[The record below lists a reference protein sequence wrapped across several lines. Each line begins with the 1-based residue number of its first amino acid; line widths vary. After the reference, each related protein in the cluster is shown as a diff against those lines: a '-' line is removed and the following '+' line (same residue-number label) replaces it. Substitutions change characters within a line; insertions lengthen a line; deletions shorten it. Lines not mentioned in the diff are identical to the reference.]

1 MKILLLL
8 LAMTVMGAVTFLGA
22 VVIESTASLS
32 GLNGITMLSSNPA
45 DHAFSPL
52 IGSRGISYSLCN
64 NFGTSVA
71 NVYGL
76 GVADRAGIF
85 QLASGIRLQSSEDYR
100 WQDQYASLAI
110 MDPGNHV
117 GIGAT
122 LHLDYQKAG
131 CAPSTYDWSWDAAC
145 KADWGDY
152 GMEFRLIRMDSEDRQ
167 LHITAVSRLYSDM
180 AFATTYVWG
189 KNGYASLR
197 TASSYTITDEIIL
210 QSSWQSNPSRFGAGL
225 QIKIDK
231 LNLSYA
237 IRTHNELNLTHC
249 FDLGYSW

>member
-8 LAMTVMGAVTFLGA
+8 LLMTVIGAVTYLDA

-32 GLNGITMLSSNPA
+32 GLNGITMLSSNPG

-64 NFGTSVA
+64 NFSTALA

-76 GVADRAGIF
+76 GVSDRAGIF
-85 QLASGIRLQSSEDYR
+85 HLASGIRLQNAEDFR
-100 WQDQYASLAI
+100 WQDQYASVAV

-122 LHLDYQKAG
+122 LHLDYLKAG
-131 CAPSTYDWSWDAAC
+131 NSPSAYNWSWDAAC

-180 AFATTYVWG
+180 AVATTYIWG

-197 TASSYTITDEIIL
+197 TASSYTITDDIVM
-210 QSSWQSNPSRFGAGL
+210 QTSWQSNPSRFGAGL
-225 QIKIDK
+225 QIRFDN
-231 LNLSYA
+231 LNLGYA
-237 IRTHNELNLTHC
+237 IRTHSELDLTHC
-249 FDLGYSW
+249 FDLGSR